1 MANNSKA
8 EQNPAEAAERSIFK
22 TRSLLLLHRS
32 SPVNPDLKRVP
43 EALHTGTGFSSS
55 NVSPLLWTPSLP
67 GRAEPRGSVRPVPV
81 TVPWGRP
88 RPRLRICFLYLQT
101 SQPHLD
107 LGALCNSALCSHES
121 SFVET
126 SAEMR
131 QGSTHHIDSFFR
143 LLQTKRPPTLTGGTL
158 TPIRRGLWE
167 ATQSWCCDGLVL

>member
-8 EQNPAEAAERSIFK
+8 EQNPAEAAERSVFK

-107 LGALCNSALCSHES
+107 LGALCNSVPCSHES

-131 QGSTHHIDSFFR
+131 LGSTHHIDSFFR

>member
-8 EQNPAEAAERSIFK
+8 EQNPAEAAERSVFK

-131 QGSTHHIDSFFR
+131 LGSTHRFLFPVAPN
-143 LLQTKRPPTLTGGTL
+143 QTAPDTHWWNPNPHQKRPLGGD
-158 TPIRRGLWE
+158 
-167 ATQSWCCDGLVL
+167 AVVVL

>member
-101 SQPHLD
+101 SQPHLG

>member
-8 EQNPAEAAERSIFK
+8 EQNPAEAAERSVFK

-131 QGSTHHIDSFFR
+131 LGSTHRFLFPVAPN
-143 LLQTKRPPTLTGGTL
+143 QTAPTLTGGTL

>member
-8 EQNPAEAAERSIFK
+8 EQNPAEAAERSVFK

-43 EALHTGTGFSSS
+43 AALHTGTGFSSS